1 MDTLYVYFNGD
12 FAGILTK
19 ENKNISFTYDNLY
32 AEKTTTL
39 PLSASLPKQKESFS
53 SDITESFFQ
62 SLLPDEG
69 IKKAIARILQTD
81 ETNTFRILEEL
92 GGDCAGAIYFSKKQL
107 DTNYS
112 LQHEYRKVNDEDAYT
127 ILSSLKKRPLYIGE
141 EDFRVSG
148 AGAQSKL
155 VACIFDNTLHLPLN
169 GTPST
174 HIIKPNI
181 DGYENTTYNELF
193 CMKLARLCGL
203 ETPEC
208 FIKTLNR
215 EPYYVVAR
223 YDRELIGTNY
233 TRIHQEDFC
242 QALGILPENKYESDG
257 GPSLKDCF
265 NLLQKIGISGKGK
278 IDFLDRIIFNYLIGN
293 TDAHGKNFSILYK
306 NRKAELAPCYDLLCT
321 EIISPFYNNGEHN
334 KVKMAMKLGS
344 KKYMISKVTRENFE
358 KLTDISG
365 FRKDYILKR
374 VDAMCKKIIP
384 NAKLLRDSLNEHSN
398 TESPVYT
405 EIIALMQKHVEI
417 ISL

>member
-1 MDTLYVYFNGD
+1 MDTLYVYFNGT
-12 FAGILTK
+12 FAGVLTK

-32 AEKTTTL
+32 AKDEATL

-53 SDITESFFQ
+53 FDITEAFFQ

-81 ETNTFRILEEL
+81 ETNTFRLLEEL

-107 DTNYS
+107 DCS
-112 LQHEYRKVNDEDAYT
+112 FPLQHEYRKVNDEDAYT

-193 CMKLARLCGL
+193 CMKLAKLCEL
-203 ETPEC
+203 DAPEC
-208 FIKTLNR
+208 FIKTING
-215 EPYYVVAR
+215 EPYYIVER
-223 YDRELIGTNY
+223 YDRKIIGNTY

-257 GPSLKDCF
+257 GPSLEDCF
-265 NLLQKIGISGKGK
+265 NLVQKIGISGKGK
-278 IDFLDRIIFNYLIGN
+278 IEFLDRIIFNYLIGN
-293 TDAHGKNFSILYK
+293 TDAHGKNYSILYK
-306 NRKAELAPCYDLLCT
+306 NGKAELAPCYDILCT
-321 EIISPFYNNGEHN
+321 AILFPYYN
-334 KVKMAMKLGS
+334 KVKMAMKLSS
-344 KKYMISKVTRENFE
+344 KKYILSKVTRENFE
-358 KLTDISG
+358 KLSDISG

-384 NAKLLRDSLNEHSN
+384 TAKILCDTLNENSN
-398 TESPVYT
+398 TASPVYT
-405 EIIALMQKHVEI
+405 EIIGLIQKHVNI
-417 ISL
+417 ISI